1 MNFEHTRYEKAL
13 KEATIV
19 MDRKYRIILVNN
31 GLDVV
36 PYLHGTFYDE
46 EEFKRMIEFTAP
58 FSPREYTGGYAL
70 VCYYFDGSKE
80 RYFSMNIVDI
90 LEIVRADIPVLKRFS
105 VHAFKEMNMEYDCM
119 TLLDWDIPGRNGE
132 PLENF

>member
-1 MNFEHTRYEKAL
+1 MNFEYTRYEKAL

-19 MDRKYRIILVNN
+19 MARKYRIILVNN

-36 PYLHGTFYDE
+36 PYLHKVFHDE
-46 EEFKRMIEFTAP
+46 EELKRMIEFTVP
-58 FSPREYTGGYAL
+58 FSPREYTGGYTL
-70 VCYYFDGSKE
+70 VCYYSDGGKE

-105 VHAFKEMNMEYDCM
+105 VHAFKEMNREYDCM
-119 TLLDWDIPGRNGE
+119 TLLDWDIPNRNGGE
-132 PLENF
+132 E

>member
-1 MNFEHTRYEKAL
+1 MSVKLTKYEKAL

-36 PYLHGTFYDE
+36 PYLHEAFYDE
-46 EEFKRMIEFTAP
+46 EELKRMIEFTVP
-58 FSPREYTGGYAL
+58 FSPREYTGGYTL
-70 VCYYFDGSKE
+70 VCYYSDGGKE

-90 LEIVRADIPVLKRFS
+90 LEIVRADIPVMKRFS
-105 VHAFKEMNMEYDCM
+105 VHAFKEMNREYDCM
-119 TLLDWDIPGRNGE
+119 TLLDWDIPNRNGGE
-132 PLENF
+132 E

>member
-36 PYLHGTFYDE
+36 PYLHEAFYDE
-46 EEFKRMIEFTAP
+46 EELKRMIEFTVP
-58 FSPREYTGGYAL
+58 FSPREYTGGYTL
-70 VCYYFDGSKE
+70 VCYYSDGGKE

-105 VHAFKEMNMEYDCM
+105 VHAFKEMNREYDCM
-119 TLLDWDIPGRNGE
+119 TLLDWDIPNRNGGE
-132 PLENF
+132 E